1 MSLILRGM
9 ISAVGVRDVVENKVD
24 FTHTRGVIIA
34 ALILVPVV
42 GVNCAGSIR
51 LGHAKNTPDFRPRC
65 FLIESITA
73 ASGR

>member
-24 FTHTRGVIIA
+24 LTHTRGVIIA
-34 ALILVPVV
+34 VLILVPAV

-51 LGHAKNTPDFRPRC
+51 LGHAKKHPGLSSEVF
-65 FLIESITA
+65 F
-73 ASGR
+73 